1 MGRLGNSIRWTKE
14 TGFRDRVFLGS
25 GVGFCCF
32 VAGNQGGLMA
42 FPKKGVNPSEIYCIF
57 EGQ

>member
-32 VAGNQGGLMA
+32 VAGNQGG
-42 FPKKGVNPSEIYCIF
+42 VNGIPEKRGESLGDLLYF
-57 EGQ
+57 